1 MEVADSLPERLD
13 PNRILRVFAWAR
25 LVLAGLLAVLV
36 PLMPPDFVPRV
47 NTGILFAVF
56 SLVAASSG
64 ALLLRGS
71 VGRPRRAA
79 WYVCLLDAT
88 LITAVVA
95 ATGGGRSILA
105 FLYVLLVTGACVL
118 LSRAGGLVIAALA
131 STLYSSLVFVRT
143 VVPVT
148 HFWEPAGEGVA
159 LEVLAMFV
167 NTGTLLV
174 VAIVAGGLAERFL
187 TTRREL
193 ETRQKDLSDLQ
204 VYKDLIFQSV
214 STGLIAL
221 DQNHVITAFNRAAEA
236 ITGRPAEQ
244 AIGRPWPAIFGDALP
259 LADVDTAISDNLK
272 TSIWREIELG
282 RPGGARVPVR
292 VTCSALVSGK
302 GNRVGLIAACEDLS
316 AMREMEARMRRADR
330 LASLGRMAANIAHE
344 IRNPLA
350 SLTGAIEVLTS
361 NIAAEETRDR
371 LAGIVLRESDRLN
384 QIIRGFLE
392 YARPAP
398 LALDTL
404 DVAHVLD
411 DVLLLLEHRA
421 TSPSLKITRDFPPS
435 IPWRIDGD
443 QFKQALWN
451 LCLNAAEA
459 MPEGGELSVGAV
471 VQGNRLEVSVTDTGE
486 GIAPADLQHVF
497 EPFFST
503 KPEGTGL
510 GLALVHRIV
519 RDHGGDIGVRSS
531 PGLGT
536 TFTITLLAGGA

>member
-1 MEVADSLPERLD
+1 V
-13 PNRILRVFAWAR
+13 
-25 LVLAGLLAVLV
+25 V
-36 PLMPPDFVPRV
+36 PL
-47 NTGILFAVF
+47 
-56 SLVAASSG
+56 S
-64 ALLLRGS
+64 
-71 VGRPRRAA
+71 PRRHPHH
-79 WYVCLLDAT
+79 
-88 LITAVVA
+88 
-95 ATGGGRSILA
+95 GSGGRDRWRSVDPG
-105 FLYVLLVTGACVL
+105 F
-118 LSRAGGLVIAALA
+118 VIAALSSA
-131 STLYSSLVFVRT
+131 LYTGLVFFRT

-148 HFWEPAGEGVA
+148 YFWEPVGEGVA

-187 TTRREL
+187 ATRQQL

-204 VYKDLIFQSV
+204 VFKDLIFQSV
-214 STGLIAL
+214 GTGLIAL
-221 DQNHVITAFNRAAEA
+221 DQNHLITAFNRAAET
-236 ITGRPAEQ
+236 ITGLPAEQ
-244 AIGRPWPAIFGDALP
+244 AIGRPWPAIFGDVLP
-259 LADVDTAISDNLK
+259 LADIDAAISESPR

-282 RPGGARVPVR
+282 RADGARVPVR
-292 VTCSALVSGK
+292 VTCSALVSGE
-302 GNRVGLIAACEDLS
+302 GSRLGLIAACEDLS
-316 AMREMEARMRRADR
+316 AMREMEARIRRADR

-361 NIAAEETRDR
+361 NITTEETRDR

-398 LALDTL
+398 LALDTV
-404 DVAHVLD
+404 DVSHILD

-435 IPWRIDGD
+435 IPWRVDGD

-459 MPEGGELSVGAV
+459 MPDGGELSVGAV
-471 VQGNRLEVSVTDTGE
+471 VQRDRLEVSVTDTGE
-486 GIAPADLQHVF
+486 GIAPADFQHVF

-519 RDHGGDIGVRSS
+519 RDHGGDISVRSS

-536 TFTITLLAGGA
+536 TFTVTLPAGGA